1 VKAGNMANIEL
12 DVIVRGHVSGG
23 GKSDVVNILKDS
35 YRQFRSP
42 LPYKVEVLITDSEAI
57 MRDFLRQ
64 ERFRSGVIEEDV
76 GDGVCLY
83 DALKGYP
90 RISIS
95 LEHLQIYSKQARPGI
110 LRHQAAHSVLHGTM
124 EYRIYRIPD
133 DCLQIAAIKGI
144 DVAVLEGVLKKLSV
158 AVKDCEASKFLVNQN
173 FINCQV
179 AFVLEWIQTLQVIA
193 PGKTPKFDR
202 QSKFIYQISLL
213 RPILLAHPL
222 ISVPKSKKIAL
233 EQQITLGSRLEELI
247 GVGLLPQ
254 EQNRLIQISNMIA
267 EGITED
273 THRNVDFALHQAL
286 NLA

>member
-1 VKAGNMANIEL
+1 MANIEL

-23 GKSDVVNILKDS
+23 GKNDVVNILKDS
-35 YRQFRSP
+35 YRQFRYQ

-57 MRDFLRQ
+57 LKDYLRQ
-64 ERFRSGVIEEDV
+64 ERFRSGVIEDESL
-76 GDGVCLY
+76 DGVCLY

-95 LEHLQIYSKQARPGI
+95 LEHLQQYSKQARPGI
-110 LRHQAAHSVLHGTM
+110 LRHQAAHSVLHGSM
-124 EYRIYRIPD
+124 EYRIFRIPD
-133 DCLQIAAIKGI
+133 DCKQVSSIKGI
-144 DVAVLEGVLKKLSV
+144 EIAVLEDVLKKLSV

-193 PGKTPKFDR
+193 PGKPPKFDR
-202 QSKFIYQISLL
+202 QSKFLYQISLL

-222 ISVPKSKKIAL
+222 ISVPKSRKIEL
-233 EQQITLGSRLEELI
+233 EKQITLGSRLEELI
-247 GVGLLPQ
+247 GVALQPQ
-254 EQNRLIQISNMIA
+254 EQNRLIQISNQIA
-267 EGITED
+267 EGLTED
-273 THRNVDFALHQAL
+273 THRNVDFALHQVL